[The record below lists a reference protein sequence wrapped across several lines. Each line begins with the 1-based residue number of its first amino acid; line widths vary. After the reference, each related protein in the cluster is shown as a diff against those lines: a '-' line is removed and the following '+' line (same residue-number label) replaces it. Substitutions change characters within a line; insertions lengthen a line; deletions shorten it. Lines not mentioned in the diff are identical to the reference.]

1 MFSLISYVV
10 LNVSNFG
17 IFDVNQ
23 YSMILRSTPGVLNGS
38 CFMLNAVLRFY
49 SEWNTLQLHY
59 NMLITRIVFRLSRC
73 MLGTVPVNLCVSFKV
88 KIAAGSFELIFA
100 FLAQARVKSK
110 KEGKGKPSVHMNL
123 IPCTA
128 KGSRNVNKDF
138 YFSEVEH
145 TCGVVHGFFC
155 PLLGNCLVCV
165 LSLLQSNTTMPIG
178 NHSIVST

>member
-23 YSMILRSTPGVLNGS
+23 YSMILRSTPGVLNGL
-38 CFMLNAVLRFY
+38 CFMLNAALRFY
-49 SEWNTLQLHY
+49 SEWITLQLHY
-59 NMLITRIVFRLSRC
+59 NMLITSIVFRLSRC
-73 MLGTVPVNLCVSFKV
+73 MLGTAPVNLCVSFKV

-110 KEGKGKPSVHMNL
+110 KEGKGKPRVHMNL

-138 YFSEVEH
+138 YFLKLNMCEA
-145 TCGVVHGFFC
+145 VHVFFSFARQ
-155 PLLGNCLVCV
+155 LSCLCSF
-165 LSLLQSNTTMPIG
+165 LA
-178 NHSIVST
+178 SI